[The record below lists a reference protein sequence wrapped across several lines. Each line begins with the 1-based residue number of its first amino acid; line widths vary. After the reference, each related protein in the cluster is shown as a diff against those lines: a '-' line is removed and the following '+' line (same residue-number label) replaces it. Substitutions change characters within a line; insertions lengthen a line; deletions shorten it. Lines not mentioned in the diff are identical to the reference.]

1 MTQVE
6 HTGIPALGSSPG
18 EGQMRHLVIITM
30 MLPLQL
36 QLSQITGY
44 WAPAAEEHSPYLAN
58 LILTMTLEEGFCDPS
73 V

>member
-1 MTQVE
+1 
-6 HTGIPALGSSPG
+6 
-18 EGQMRHLVIITM
+18 M

-44 WAPAAEEHSPYLAN
+44 WAPAAKEHSPYPAN